1 MGCGALS
8 WSPMAYSS
16 QDLSTSWVGP
26 PLFLCACLLCGLSN
40 ALTLLQSSWFLSAA
54 PNVKSTI

>member
-16 QDLSTSWVGP
+16 QDSSTSLVGA
-26 PLFLCACLLCGLSN
+26 PLFLCACLLCEISN

-54 PNVKSTI
+54 PRVKPKT